1 MVLDIPRPGAFRF
14 DTLPQE
20 LCRGTLRIQAFD
32 PLSDPRPVEVTARRA
47 LVKGNAMKV
56 FRGVDELRGAVGT
69 HLGHSDWYEIDQRRV
84 DLFAEATG
92 DFQWIHVDRERAADG
107 PFGGTIAHGFL
118 TLSLLPVL
126 TWEVSRTEGFQMEIN
141 YGLNKVRFPAPVPV
155 PSRVRAGVELISVE
169 EFGEGFMSTAR
180 IVIEREGGDKPVCV
194 ADSLGY
200 MVPA

>member
-1 MVLDIPRPGAFRF
+1 
-14 DTLPQE
+14 
-20 LCRGTLRIQAFD
+20 
-32 PLSDPRPVEVTARRA
+32 
-47 LVKGNAMKV
+47 MKV
-56 FRGVDELRGAVGT
+56 FRGVDELRDAVGT

-84 DLFAEATG
+84 DLFAKATG

-169 EFGEGFMSTAR
+169 EFGEGFMSTTR

-194 ADSLGY
+194 AESLGY
-200 MVPA
+200 LVPA